1 MVWQRGRG
9 RKTNRRN
16 VVTGAATLTICSNV
30 RLTSYSPSVVS
41 HSHSAADAVGWHCS
55 GSHSSYC
62 TNTRSVTYLFSPPT
76 ARSEALRYQR
86 THSHWF
92 SSQTTRLQLH
102 RHTGTMSELPSRS
115 TPNTR
120 NGNSSTDALSA
131 KHPRICASPKPTNG
145 HRKSGPCTDFAAG

>member
-1 MVWQRGRG
+1 MMSSALQGTVVLSGSHTTSPTYLSSSTFWAPEYWDWMVWQRGRG
-9 RKTNRRN
+9 GETNRRN
-16 VVTGAATLTICSNV
+16 ALTGAATRTICSNV

-86 THSHWF
+86 THSRSF
-92 SSQTTRLQLH
+92 SSQIH
-102 RHTGTMSELPSRS
+102 S
-115 TPNTR
+115 TATA
-120 NGNSSTDALSA
+120 SSYW
-131 KHPRICASPKPTNG
+131 H
-145 HRKSGPCTDFAAG
+145 HE